1 MKKTGEKKNFLGID
15 FGTRYLG
22 LAFSS
27 GYLAEPLTTLQLT
40 NLKEVIPKLIKIIKK
55 RRINKVIVGLPEGR
69 LERRIKLFT
78 KELRKLTSVPVAFTD
93 ETLTTYE
100 AKKKMTE
107 AGSSRLRK
115 KRKEHEIAAC
125 LILQEYLETQN

>member
-1 MKKTGEKKNFLGID
+1 MKKRGERKNFLGID
-15 FGTRYLG
+15 FGTQYLG

-27 GYLAEPLTTLQLT
+27 GYLAEPLITLQFT
-40 NLKEVIPKLIKIIKK
+40 NLQEVIAKLIKIIQK

-69 LERRIKLFT
+69 LERRIKSFT
-78 KELRKLTSVPVAFTD
+78 KELRKLTSVPVAFVD

-100 AKKKMTE
+100 AKKKMAE
-107 AGSSRLRK
+107 AGNSKFRK